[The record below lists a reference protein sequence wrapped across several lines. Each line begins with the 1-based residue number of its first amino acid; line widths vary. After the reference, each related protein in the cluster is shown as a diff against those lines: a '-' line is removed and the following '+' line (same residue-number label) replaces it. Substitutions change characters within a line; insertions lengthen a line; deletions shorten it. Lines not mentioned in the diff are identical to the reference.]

1 MASRSCTF
9 LRWTA
14 QFPNIME
21 PLRGTGVPL
30 PGKKILT
37 RKVRFVNP
45 YRHKGMNK
53 PDCSRSTSVAGE
65 LRYFHKLSCL
75 YTLPIS
81 SSSIQHRRY
90 ASPQKEVPLAFG
102 QVA

>member
-1 MASRSCTF
+1 MAWRSCTF

-37 RKVRFVNP
+37 RKVRIVNP
-45 YRHKGMNK
+45 YRHKGMNN
-53 PDCSRSTSVAGE
+53 PDVSRFTSVAGE
-65 LRYFHKLSCL
+65 LRYSHS
-75 YTLPIS
+75 LP
-81 SSSIQHRRY
+81 
-90 ASPQKEVPLAFG
+90 F
-102 QVA
+102 